1 MVLYFDLVVILLG
14 STFVFYSLS
23 PYYGALGLVLVA
35 GGGCFLLGVLGLSF
49 IALVLL
55 LIYLGG
61 MMVVFLYSTA
71 LSAERYPVVSGL
83 SEILLLGGLMI
94 FWAFFNFGEGV
105 GGGLVSWTTLGGLD
119 LIGSGWLF
127 DFMGVYLVG
136 VGYVLLV
143 ALMVALVITYG
154 SSFSVLKAL

>member
-1 MVLYFDLVVILLG
+1 MVLYFGLVVILLG

-35 GGGCFLLGVLGLSF
+35 GGGCFLLGFLGLSF

-61 MMVVFLYSTA
+61 MMVVFIYSTA
-71 LSAERYPVVSGL
+71 LSAERYPVVSGAG
-83 SEILLLGGLMI
+83 EILLLSGLMV
-94 FWAFFNFGEGV
+94 FWVFFNFGSGV
-105 GGGLVSWTTLGGLD
+105 NGSLLSWGVFEGLD
-119 LIGSGWLF
+119 LIGSGQLF
-127 DFMGVYLVG
+127 SFMGMY
-136 VGYVLLV
+136 LLV
-143 ALMVALVITYG
+143 VGGMLLIALIVALVITYG